1 MPKDRREVLTD
12 YLRDIHALE
21 EQSLQQMESAP
32 DIAGEP
38 GLAAALREHLEE
50 TRTQEQSLRRLL
62 HERGAEPS
70 RTKDAVMRAGGEGF
84 VLFARSQPDTPGKL
98 ATHALSYEALEWAA
112 YDLLEQLAVAADEQ
126 DVAEVARAIRD
137 QELRM
142 MRKIESLLADT
153 AAASISARGDDDLD
167 DQLRSYLADAHAIEA
182 QAIVLMKA
190 GRKLTDDPVWSGLF
204 DKGLAQAQRH
214 QEVLED
220 RLDALDSSPSAIKD
234 AALRIGGHEWKLFF
248 QAQPDTAAR
257 YAAFVFAVQYLQIG
271 GFEQLQIV
279 AERAGDRPTEEAAR
293 RLVTEDRQ
301 LAGELSDAFDR
312 LASPA
317 LSGVASTHE

>member
-62 HERGAEPS
+62 DERGAEPS
-70 RTKDAVMRAGGEGF
+70 RMKDAIMRAGGEGF

-112 YDLLEQLAVAADEQ
+112 YDLLERLAVEADEP

-137 QELRM
+137 QEQEM
-142 MRKIESLLADT
+142 MRRIESLLAGT
-153 AAASISARGDDDLD
+153 VAASISARGEDDLD

-190 GRKLTDDPVWSGLF
+190 GRKLTDDPVWSDLF
-204 DKGLAQAQRH
+204 DKGLAQARRH
-214 QEVLED
+214 QEALED
-220 RLDALDSSPSAIKD
+220 RLDGLDGSRSAIKD
-234 AALRIGGHEWKLFF
+234 AALRIGGHEWKMFF
-248 QAQPDTAAR
+248 KAQPDTAAR

-271 GFEQLQIV
+271 GFEQLRMV
-279 AERAGDRPTEEAAR
+279 AERAGDRPTEETAR
-293 RLVTEDRQ
+293 QLVIEDRQ
-301 LAGELSDAFDR
+301 LAEELSNVFDR
-312 LASPA
+312 LITPA
-317 LSGVASTHE
+317 LSGAASARD